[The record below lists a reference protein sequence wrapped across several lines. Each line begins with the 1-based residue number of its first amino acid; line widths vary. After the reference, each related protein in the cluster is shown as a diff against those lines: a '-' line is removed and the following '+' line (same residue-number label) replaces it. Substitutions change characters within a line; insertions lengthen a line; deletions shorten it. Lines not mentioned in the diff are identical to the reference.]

1 MMMPLKGIETK
12 NKRNVFPKR
21 PAARKVG
28 RLGKKKNTDTEKFQR
43 FCSKKKKKKRGEKGK
58 KKGQDSDWL
67 FIDI

>member
-28 RLGKKKNTDTEKFQR
+28 RLGKKK
-43 FCSKKKKKKRGEKGK
+43 KKIQIQKSSSVFAQK

-67 FIDI
+67 FIDIW

>member
-28 RLGKKKNTDTEKFQR
+28 RLGKKKIQIQKSSSVFAQ
-43 FCSKKKKKKRGEKGK
+43 KKKKKKGGKGEK
-58 KKGQDSDWL
+58 KGTG
-67 FIDI
+67 